1 MPSPR
6 ATAARL
12 HRALGQGHLQVPS
25 GTCEVVEGS
34 ESLWEEG
41 QWLPMLMAGLSQRKR
56 KRKTV
61 STLRMVYFLLHC
73 NRMKYQISVFGGYTD
88 LGRSEVFQEV
98 LFVEACAAR
107 RWLSSVFGG
116 NK

>member
-12 HRALGQGHLQVPS
+12 RQALGQGHLQVPS
-25 GTCEVVEGS
+25 GTREVVEGS

-41 QWLPMLMAGLSQRKR
+41 QWLPTLMAGLSQRKR
-56 KRKTV
+56 KPV

-73 NRMKYQISVFGGYTD
+73 NCMKYQISVFWWLYRSRTFRSAICGGMC
-88 LGRSEVFQEV
+88 S
-98 LFVEACAAR
+98 
-107 RWLSSVFGG
+107 
-116 NK
+116 